1 LILSFGGDNGAF
13 LGSAGVLK
21 AFFENDISF
30 ETIRCTGISCIPVV
44 LSSITKSPNRAYV
57 MITHIWSRVRKLY
70 MHFFEN
76 GPSFPNMVE
85 ILRIIAKAG
94 VKKMEGLSN
103 RKRLDSFVD
112 EIFPNIHVPKGL
124 EILAFDVIDGKEV
137 TFKEGDNLRYAL
149 KASLSFPLIYEPFD
163 EKYVS
168 SSWITGIPEGD
179 LVILISPAQIEEKN
193 PRLAVE
199 YMFLATIAR
208 KKELERRRLEKAEKV
223 LRINVDVLSPSYVVR
238 RCYLKAKEFIE
249 EVLV

>member
-1 LILSFGGDNGAF
+1 MILSFGGDNGAF

-94 VKKMEGLSN
+94 VKKMEGLLN

-179 LVILISPAQIEEKN
+179 LVVLISPAQTEWKN

-208 KKELERRRLEKAEKV
+208 KKELERRRLEKAEEV
-223 LRINVDVLSPSYVVR
+223 LRINVDVLSPSHVVR